1 LKYLLDT
8 NVVISALNGNQSIVD
23 HLNALADSDQL
34 IMCIIV
40 VAELKYGAMCS
51 SRRDDNLARIEKMLK
66 VFKLVS
72 IDLPV
77 ATRFAKIKA
86 MLRDR
91 GIVKSDADLLIAST
105 ALVTGAVLVTGDNSL
120 LDGTI
125 PDLKTRNWLT

>member
-40 VAELKYGAMCS
+40 LAELKYGAMCS
-51 SRRDDNLARIEKMLK
+51 SRRDDNLARIEKMLE
-66 VFKLVS
+66 VFELVS

-77 ATRFAKIKA
+77 ATSFAEIKA
-86 MLRDR
+86 MLRGR
-91 GIVKSDADLLIAST
+91 GIVKSDADLLIAAT
-105 ALVTGAVLVTGDNSL
+105 ALVTGAVLVTGDKSL